1 MKVIITCYVDD
12 FKYSLSK
19 GHEIGDAVDELFEGK
34 CSEYT
39 VEVKNEEQRLPQ
51 SADRITGLPHRKE
64 TKQMKNV
71 IVISEENHGTIGVAV
86 DEAAAIRF
94 LIAEDWVDDL
104 WDEEQKK
111 YVYHETLF
119 DRYGVDNL
127 LDLMLKMY
135 AENEDCFDG
144 MFYFCK
150 TKLFE

>member
-1 MKVIITCYVDD
+1 MRDI
-12 FKYSLSK
+12 
-19 GHEIGDAVDELFEGK
+19 
-34 CSEYT
+34 
-39 VEVKNEEQRLPQ
+39 
-51 SADRITGLPHRKE
+51 
-64 TKQMKNV
+64 

-94 LIAEDWVDDL
+94 IIEEGWVDDL

-127 LDLMLKMY
+127 LDLMMKMY
-135 AENEDCFDG
+135 QEDENCFDG
-144 MFYFCK
+144 MFYFSK